1 MNFNELLKKISP
13 ATFTEVMSI
22 APRKVRESL
31 FSHYGIKA
39 KNRGLLTSLKA
50 KKEGRVK
57 NLHLALQEAN
67 RPREQEFL
75 KELFRNWLFHQR
87 PLLKATLDF
96 LKVEND
102 NGLVEVET
110 DFFKQLNEAQVK
122 DLLAFLKPQFPE
134 EAILIY
140 LTFMEVPKLNEL
152 L

>member
-1 MNFNELLKKISP
+1 
-13 ATFTEVMSI
+13 MSI